1 MRRAPRRR
9 RVRLQSHGPASVS
22 LCRCVRLCYSPQRHE
37 TLTAVSAAAQ
47 DLHAWSAAKQPSFWE
62 LLASSVPAV
71 WGSLPRCATTYM
83 ICSCRY
89 FSIVLWCPLTRRTGG
104 RVVTDGNSGFFTTY
118 DNVVADSPGA
128 LWLSVNSCK
137 PPPNRIFPKMTRDQ
151 IASAV
156 SSLLR
161 PGGRLE
167 RYSGACG
174 WLEGLPPEWVYLR
187 PLFFNVFFIFS
198 FFFYFFFCFFT
209 IPGIFFTCHST
220 KISVQHFH
228 SHDWKSVPFF

>member
-1 MRRAPRRR
+1 M
-9 RVRLQSHGPASVS
+9 
-22 LCRCVRLCYSPQRHE
+22 
-37 TLTAVSAAAQ
+37 SAAAQ
-47 DLHAWSAAKQPSFWE
+47 DLHAWPAAKQPSFWE

-137 PPPNRIFPKMTRDQ
+137 PPPNRIYDCYVDN
-151 IASAV
+151 ASFHNETLMNCDC
-156 SSLLR
+156 SPDPSK
-161 PGGRLE
+161 
-167 RYSGACG
+167 SGNCTAT
-174 WLEGLPPEWVYLR
+174 
-187 PLFFNVFFIFS
+187 NI
-198 FFFYFFFCFFT
+198 T
-209 IPGIFFTCHST
+209 I
-220 KISVQHFH
+220 
-228 SHDWKSVPFF
+228 VPDSAAWPAAAKAIMGSAGP